1 LSKSLKTRNP
11 ALQESGLLMHIEL
24 LYVQTADALRLD
36 GVLIPANA
44 GGTDYGVD
52 CLLCVHGTGS
62 NFYASAFFN
71 GLTPHLLEAG
81 LPLLRVN
88 TRGHDLIATSAG
100 KIHGSAYERVSDCVT
115 DFQAWLQLLAER
127 GYRRIGL
134 LGHSLGALK
143 GIFALSQHEWP
154 AIVRLLAISP
164 PWLSHDRFAAGRKSD
179 LFRST
184 LSEAQAHVA
193 AGRGEAL
200 MEVLFPLPYVVTAS
214 GYVDKYG
221 PDERYHVPRLLKQLT
236 TPTLVTFGTEELGEG
251 GPFAG
256 LPEEIERL
264 KAAGEAS
271 ADVRVI
277 AGANHQYLGCHAELA
292 GHVLRW
298 LSNSA
303 SIAT

>member
-1 LSKSLKTRNP
+1 MLV
-11 ALQESGLLMHIEL
+11 EL
-24 LYVQTADALRLD
+24 LHVSAVDGLRLD
-36 GVLIPANA
+36 GVLMPAS
-44 GGTDYGVD
+44 GVGTDYGVD
-52 CLLCVHGTGS
+52 CLLGVHGTGS

-71 GLTPHLLEAG
+71 GVTPHLLEAG

-100 KIHGSAYERVSDCVT
+100 KIHGSAYERVSDCVL
-115 DFQAWLQLLAER
+115 DFQGWIALLAER

-143 GIFALSQHEWP
+143 GIYALAQRELP
-154 AIVRLLAISP
+154 GVVRLLAVSP
-164 PWLSHDRFAAGRKSD
+164 PWLSHARFAAGRKSEM
-179 LFRST
+179 FQST

-193 AGRGEAL
+193 AGRGETL

-221 PDERYHVPRLLKQLT
+221 PDEIYDVPRLLKQLK

-264 KAAGEAS
+264 QAVGVTTAG
-271 ADVRVI
+271 VRVL

-292 GHVLRW
+292 GQLLGW
-298 LSNSA
+298 LKASAA
-303 SIAT
+303 SIPT

>member
-1 LSKSLKTRNP
+1 MLV
-11 ALQESGLLMHIEL
+11 EL
-24 LYVQTADALRLD
+24 LHVQTADALRLD

-44 GGTDYGVD
+44 SGTDYGVD
-52 CLLCVHGTGS
+52 CLLGVHGTGS

-71 GLTPHLLEAG
+71 GLTPYLLEVG

-100 KIHGSAYERVSDCVT
+100 KIHGSAYERVSDCVA
-115 DFQAWLQLLAER
+115 DLQAWLALLAER
-127 GYRRIGL
+127 GYQRIGL

-143 GIFALSQHEWP
+143 GIYALSQQEWP

-164 PWLSHDRFAAGRKSD
+164 PWLSHARFAAGRKSE
-179 LFRST
+179 LFQST
-184 LSEAQAHVA
+184 LGEAQDHVA
-193 AGRGEAL
+193 AGRGETL
-200 MEVLFPLPYVVTAS
+200 MEVLFPLPYVVTAA

-221 PDERYHVPRLLKQLT
+221 PEERYHVPRLLKQVT

-264 KAAGEAS
+264 KAAGEAT
-271 ADVRVI
+271 ADVRVL
-277 AGANHQYLGCHAELA
+277 AGANHQYLGCYAELA
-292 GHVLRW
+292 GQVLRW
-298 LSNSA
+298 LRNAA
-303 SIAT
+303 STNT

>member
-1 LSKSLKTRNP
+1 MLV
-11 ALQESGLLMHIEL
+11 EL
-24 LYVQTADALRLD
+24 LHVQTADALRLD

-44 GGTDYGVD
+44 DGTDYGID
-52 CLLCVHGTGS
+52 CLLGMHGTGS

-100 KIHGSAYERVSDCVT
+100 KIHGSAYERVSDCVA
-115 DFQAWLQLLAER
+115 DLQAWLELLAER
-127 GYRRIGL
+127 GYRRVGL

-143 GIFALSQHEWP
+143 GIYALAHQEFPSV
-154 AIVRLLAISP
+154 VRLLAVSP
-164 PWLSHDRFAAGRKSD
+164 PWLSHDRFAAGRKSE

-184 LSEAQAHVA
+184 LSDAQGHVA
-193 AGRGEAL
+193 AGRGETL
-200 MEVLFPLPYVVTAS
+200 MEVLFPLPYVVTAA

-221 PDERYHVPRLLKQLT
+221 PDERYHVPRLLKQVT

-251 GPFAG
+251 GPFAE

-264 KAAGEAS
+264 KATGETS
-271 ADVRVI
+271 AAVRVL

-292 GHVLRW
+292 GQVLRW
-298 LSNSA
+298 LRNAA
-303 SIAT
+303 SIAA

>member
-1 LSKSLKTRNP
+1 MLV
-11 ALQESGLLMHIEL
+11 EL
-24 LYVQTADALRLD
+24 LHIVTADGLRLD
-36 GVLIPANA
+36 GVLMPAS
-44 GGTDYGVD
+44 GVGADFGLD

-81 LPLLRVN
+81 LPLVRVN

-100 KIHGSAYERVSDCVT
+100 KIHGSAYERVSDCVL
-115 DFQAWLQLLAER
+115 DFQAWLGLLAER
-127 GYRRIGL
+127 GFRRIGL

-143 GIFALSQHEWP
+143 GIY
-154 AIVRLLAISP
+154 AIAHQGLPGVLRLLAISP
-164 PWLSHDRFAAGRKSD
+164 PWLSHARFSAGRKSE

-184 LSEAQAHVA
+184 LSEAQHHVA

-200 MEVLFPLPYVVTAS
+200 MEVLFPLPYVVTAA

-221 PDERYHVPRLLKQLT
+221 PDEQYEVPRLLRQVT
-236 TPTLVTFGTEELGEG
+236 TPTLVTFGTNELGEG

-264 KAAGEAS
+264 KAAGETA
-271 ADVRVI
+271 ADVRVL
-277 AGANHQYLGCHAELA
+277 AGANHQYLGCGTELA
-292 GHVLRW
+292 GQLLHW
-298 LSNSA
+298 LK
-303 SIAT
+303 ATPA